1 MYICK
6 ERTYYIYKIKSTV
19 NFQKFSLPVRIDQ
32 YYYLLENI
40 KVSKESIIQDAKFV
54 RTDKKNDIQ
63 TLYILSL
70 HIFVLFD
77 RVAAD
82 KRSDTIH
89 LSNCIKYRQKYSIK
103 RLQQLRHSIY
113 VIYMSSI
120 RVYIHYVYIQT
131 KRDVYSVSIKM
142 RIGEQS

>member
-54 RTDKKNDIQ
+54 RTDKKNDI
-63 TLYILSL
+63 
-70 HIFVLFD
+70 
-77 RVAAD
+77 
-82 KRSDTIH
+82 
-89 LSNCIKYRQKYSIK
+89 
-103 RLQQLRHSIY
+103 
-113 VIYMSSI
+113 
-120 RVYIHYVYIQT
+120 
-131 KRDVYSVSIKM
+131 
-142 RIGEQS
+142 